1 MGLRLIP
8 LVSFSFSQVSPTSV
22 AVLGILG
29 FLLGTVSGLTPGL
42 HVNTF
47 ALLLAGSVPAAATG
61 LGVNVAPELLGV
73 AIVAAA
79 VTHTFLDIVPSLVVG
94 VPDDSMALVALPGH
108 RMVLD
113 GRGHEALRLSALG
126 SLLAV
131 GFGVFVALPLTVGM
145 VRLYPVLEDSMALV
159 LGVTAAFLLFT
170 EGGVQRSLTAAFV
183 LVSSGLLGYYVLNS
197 GETSNL
203 LMPLFTGLFGMPVV
217 ATSALSDS
225 DIPPQETDA
234 SPRIPRRRTLTSAAS
249 GSLAGGVVGWIPGI
263 SPALATV
270 FVQSF
275 IPGSEPGLDGDTDE
289 RSAREFIVAV
299 SGVNSSNA
307 LFALLALYF
316 IDRSRSGAM
325 VALSDVV
332 TVSRDLTVVYVG
344 VAVVVSVAA
353 FGATVALG
361 HVVFRAARSVS
372 YRLVT
377 IFVVVLLVVLTFVL
391 SGFRG
396 IPILVSATAIGM
408 VPNHTRVR
416 RVHCMGSLLLPL
428 VLFYV

>member
-1 MGLRLIP
+1 M
-8 LVSFSFSQVSPTSV
+8 VSFSFSQLSPASV
-22 AVLGILG
+22 LVFGGVG
-29 FLLGTVSGLTPGL
+29 FLLGTLSGLTPGL

-47 ALLLAGSVPAAATG
+47 ALLLAGAVPAAVSR
-61 LGVNVAPELLGV
+61 LGIEISPELLGV

-94 VPDDSMALVALPGH
+94 VPDDSMALAALPGH

-126 SLLAV
+126 SLVAV
-131 GFGVFVALPLTVGM
+131 GFGVVVSLPLTLGM

-159 LGVTAAFLLFT
+159 LGATAGFLLFT
-170 EGGVQRSLTAAFV
+170 EGGIRRSLTAAFV

-225 DIPPQETDA
+225 DIPEQDADA

-275 IPGSEPGLDGDTDE
+275 IPGSDPGMGGGESHDS
-289 RSAREFIVAV
+289 SAREFIVAV

-316 IDRSRSGAM
+316 IDRPRSGAM

-332 TVSRDLTVVYVG
+332 TVSRDLTVVYIGVVVG
-344 VAVVVSVAA
+344 VSAVA
-353 FGATVALG
+353 FGATVVLG
-361 HVVFRAARSVS
+361 RLVFRAAESVS

-377 IFVVVLLVVLTFVL
+377 VCVAVLLVLLTVAL
-391 SGFRG
+391 TGIRG
-396 IPILVSATAIGM
+396 LPILVSATAIGM
-408 VPNHTRVR
+408 VPNHSRVR